1 MLDHVF
7 TDAIGALRDAFE
19 AAFLE
24 RQAFDE
30 HFQVDVLLGD
40 LSWETSYG
48 LPGEGQPPRVV
59 AHVNFDWPTWSQTS
73 YRRWYVD
80 EVLDQLPA
88 IEMEIVF
95 RIQRLRGQPDR
106 SILRHIAVD
115 TSPLI
120 GDGRLERAGTTIEI
134 AYVDP
139 LDVDDHDDQ
148 DDHGAGASRSRT
160 SGTDGA
166 SSPADALRR
175 ADDTDDADDADDAD
189 AGPIAEYAIEVT
201 YEGLYELA
209 EQTLADGSSTLLDE
223 HFGALGGWIASTL
236 VKLGDLKLEFLPADD
251 E

>member
-19 AAFLE
+19 NAFLE

-59 AHVNFDWPTWSQTS
+59 AHIAFDWPTWSQTS

-88 IEMEIVF
+88 IEIEIIF
-95 RIQRLRGQPDR
+95 RVQRLSEQPSPAIVAD
-106 SILRHIAVD
+106 IAVD

-120 GDGRLERAGTTIEI
+120 GDGRLERAGTTVEI
-134 AYVDP
+134 TYPDAADHP
-139 LDVDDHDDQ
+139 L
-148 DDHGAGASRSRT
+148 GAS
-160 SGTDGA
+160 GTLEP
-166 SSPADALRR
+166 SYAL
-175 ADDTDDADDADDAD
+175 
-189 AGPIAEYAIEVT
+189 EVS

-209 EQTLADGSSTLLDE
+209 EQTLADGASTLLDE
-223 HFGALGGWIASTL
+223 HFGALGGWIAATL
-236 VKLGDLKLEFLPADD
+236 VKFGDLKLSFRPADELDD
-251 E
+251 ER

>member
-95 RIQRLRGQPDR
+95 RVQRLSEQPDR
-106 SILRHIAVD
+106 SILQHVASD

-139 LDVDDHDDQ
+139 LDDLDDPST
-148 DDHGAGASRSRT
+148 A
-160 SGTDGA
+160 DGA
-166 SSPADALRR
+166 VP
-175 ADDTDDADDADDAD
+175 
-189 AGPIAEYAIEVT
+189 GPTAEYAIEVT

>member
-7 TDAIGALRDAFE
+7 TDAISALRDAFE

-59 AHVNFDWPTWSQTS
+59 AHVTFDWPTWSQTS

-80 EVLDQLPA
+80 EVLDQQPA
-88 IEMEIVF
+88 IEMELVF
-95 RIQRLRGQPDR
+95 RLQRLATSPDPQ
-106 SILRHIAVD
+106 AVRAVAPE

-120 GDGRLERAGTTIEI
+120 GDGRLERAATTVETTWS
-134 AYVDP
+134 
-139 LDVDDHDDQ
+139 DDDEL
-148 DDHGAGASRSRT
+148 A
-160 SGTDGA
+160 
-166 SSPADALRR
+166 
-175 ADDTDDADDADDAD
+175 
-189 AGPIAEYAIEVT
+189 AEYAIEVT

-209 EQTLADGSSTLLDE
+209 EETLADGASTLLDE
-223 HFGALGGWIASTL
+223 HFGALGGWIAAML
-236 VKLGDLKLEFLPADD
+236 VRFGDLKFDSLPADD
-251 E
+251 SSD

>member
-40 LSWETSYG
+40 LTWETSYG
-48 LPGEGQPPRVV
+48 LPGEGTPPRVV
-59 AHVNFDWPTWSQTS
+59 AHITFDWPTWSQTA
-73 YRRWYVD
+73 YRRWYVE

-95 RIQRLRGQPDR
+95 RIQRLREQPTPDV
-106 SILRHIAVD
+106 IGDAAPE

-120 GDGRLERAGTTIEI
+120 GDGRLERAGTTVEVL
-134 AYVDP
+134 Y
-139 LDVDDHDDQ
+139 LDD
-148 DDHGAGASRSRT
+148 
-160 SGTDGA
+160 
-166 SSPADALRR
+166 SPDAP
-175 ADDTDDADDADDAD
+175 D
-189 AGPIAEYAIEVT
+189 YAIEVG

-209 EQTLADGSSTLLDE
+209 EQTLVDGSSALLDE
-223 HFGALGGWIASTL
+223 HFGALGGWISAML
-236 VKLGDLKLEFLPADD
+236 VRLGDLKLAFLPADD
-251 E
+251 SEA

>member
-30 HFQVDVLLGD
+30 HFQVDVLMGD

-59 AHVNFDWPTWSQTS
+59 AHVTFDWPTWSQTS

-88 IEMEIVF
+88 IEIEIVF
-95 RIQRLRGQPDR
+95 RVQRLDQQPMPGIVTGIV
-106 SILRHIAVD
+106 SD

-120 GDGRLERAGTTIEI
+120 GDGRLERAGTTVEI
-134 AYVDP
+134 TYAD
-139 LDVDDHDDQ
+139 
-148 DDHGAGASRSRT
+148 
-160 SGTDGA
+160 
-166 SSPADALRR
+166 SPDR
-175 ADDTDDADDADDAD
+175 DDAAATGDDD
-189 AGPIAEYAIEVT
+189 GSPSYALEVT

-209 EQTLADGSSTLLDE
+209 EQTLADGASTLLDE

-236 VKLGDLKLEFLPADD
+236 VKLGDLKLGFLPADD
-251 E
+251 LGE

>member
-59 AHVNFDWPTWSQTS
+59 AHVTFDWPTWSQTS

-88 IEMEIVF
+88 IEIEIVF
-95 RIQRLRGQPDR
+95 RVQRLDQQPSP
-106 SILRHIAVD
+106 SIVNDIASD

-120 GDGRLERAGTTIEI
+120 GDGRLERAGTTVEI
-134 AYVDP
+134 TYADSA
-139 LDVDDHDDQ
+139 DN
-148 DDHGAGASRSRT
+148 GAAT
-160 SGTDGA
+160 T
-166 SSPADALRR
+166 
-175 ADDTDDADDADDAD
+175 DADDGEDA
-189 AGPIAEYAIEVT
+189 ASFALEVT

-209 EQTLADGSSTLLDE
+209 EQTLADGASTLLDE

-236 VKLGDLKLEFLPADD
+236 VKLGDLKLGFLPADD
-251 E
+251 LGE

>member
-95 RIQRLRGQPDR
+95 RVQRLRQQPDR
-106 SILRHIAVD
+106 SIVDPVAVE

-134 AYVDP
+134 AYLDPVDP
-139 LDVDDHDDQ
+139 IDSIDRG
-148 DDHGAGASRSRT
+148 GAG
-160 SGTDGA
+160 
-166 SSPADALRR
+166 
-175 ADDTDDADDADDAD
+175 DT
-189 AGPIAEYAIEVT
+189 GPEAEYAIEVT

-223 HFGALGGWIASTL
+223 HFGALGGWIAATL

-251 E
+251 GEA